1 MEIKTSKQSVKLEDG
16 ICPDCGADL
25 IKVEYGAVATTK
37 LTYDKQSKEWVVDTE
52 EFTPPTNIRFECSL
66 NVHLPLVENEE
77 DNPEVNG

>member
-37 LTYDKQSKEWVVDTE
+37 LTYDKQSKEWV
-52 EFTPPTNIRFECSL
+52 
-66 NVHLPLVENEE
+66 
-77 DNPEVNG
+77 